1 MPLTAAGVTAAAT
14 LGSVLYNAGA
24 GIYNAYYQ
32 RKLQNKI
39 FDREDN
45 AVTRRYKD
53 LIAAGINPNLA
64 AGSAA
69 GAGSVVGSGRPLDT
83 GINAGQIIDVAT
95 AGEQLKQQRYATQ
108 AAKDY
113 AQMMHAQAGMA
124 KMQNNLAFGNM
135 LYQLGFPISNVHFG
149 DNGMVNFTMDSQ
161 DADFKTSPFFN
172 SMQAGVDSAMYQRN
186 ILQKENAWYTTNQVL
201 NQVWNGFDAGIDI
214 AGSVLGYK
222 KLNKPQNM
230 QGGRDFIY
238 DSKGRMSGYRDF
250 KFQP

>member
-1 MPLTAAGVTAAAT
+1 MDPATLTAAAT
-14 LGSVLYNAGA
+14 IGSAAYNIGSGLYNAW
-24 GIYNAYYQ
+24 YQ
-32 RKLQNKI
+32 NRLQKKI
-39 FDREDN
+39 FSREDN
-45 AVTRRYKD
+45 AVVRRYKD

-83 GINAGQIIDVAT
+83 GINAGQIIDAAT
-95 AGEQLKQQRYATQ
+95 AGEQLKQQKYATQ

-113 AQMMHAQAGMA
+113 ASLMHAQAGMA

-135 LYQLGFPISNVHFG
+135 LYQLGFPISDVKFN
-149 DNGMVNFTMDSQ
+149 DNGMVNFTLDS
-161 DADFKTSPFFN
+161 DSTDFKTSPFFN

-201 NQVWNGFDAGIDI
+201 NQVWNGFGAGIDI
-214 AGSVLGYK
+214 AGSILGYK
-222 KLNKPQNM
+222 KLNKPQQM
-230 QGGRDFIY
+230 QGGRDFMY